1 MRWLDGITDSMDVS
15 LGKLQVLVMDREAW
29 HAAVHGVAKSQ
40 TWLSHRTELV
50 LHIFLAAWKII
61 YSSWFDIVQ
70 KAALIVDHKW
80 VVQNDVLIN
89 NISFK
94 INLFSQI
101 YLENY
106 SQNLRI
112 FPLDGLM

>member
-1 MRWLDGITDSMDVS
+1 MDVS
-15 LGKLQVLVMDREAW
+15 LGKLRVLVMDREAW

-40 TWLSHRTELV
+40 TQLSHRTKLV
-50 LHIFLAAWKII
+50 LQIFLAAWKII
-61 YSSWFDIVQ
+61 CSSWFDIDQ